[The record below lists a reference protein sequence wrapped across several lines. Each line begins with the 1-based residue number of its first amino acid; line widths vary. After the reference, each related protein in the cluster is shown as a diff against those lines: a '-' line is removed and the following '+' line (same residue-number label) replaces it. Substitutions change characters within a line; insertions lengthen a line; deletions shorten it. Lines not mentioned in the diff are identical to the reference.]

1 MDTPLPSPV
10 PPSPSASAPPPG
22 GWAAPAG
29 HGLDWWTS
37 AWTLFTA
44 APGVW
49 LVITII
55 YLVMMIVLSSIPLLG
70 QFAVSFLHPV
80 LLGGIV
86 LGCREQDRGG
96 ALAVSHLFAGFSEKL
111 GPLVILALLYF
122 AGWLLIGFVAVAL
135 VMAVIGGGALAAILS
150 GDPMQAALALLSAM
164 SLGALLVLLV
174 CALFVVPL
182 LMAFWFAP
190 ALIVLSDV
198 EPVTSM
204 ATSFRACLR
213 NIPPFLVYG
222 VLGLVFAVIACIPL
236 FLGLL
241 VLIPVG
247 MASVYTSFK
256 DVFGFLAATP
266 GVTNTAASAPPD

>member
-1 MDTPLPSPV
+1 MDTPLPAPI
-10 PPSPSASAPPPG
+10 PPSPSASAPPPAG
-22 GWAAPAG
+22 GWAVPAG

-37 AWTLFTA
+37 AWRLFTA

-49 LVITII
+49 IVITII

-96 ALAVSHLFAGFSEKL
+96 ALVVSHLFAGFSEKL

-135 VMAVIGGGALAAILS
+135 AMAVIGGSAFAAVLS
-150 GDPMQAALALLSAM
+150 GDAMQAGYALLSTM

-174 CALFVVPL
+174 CALLIVPL

-190 ALIVLSDV
+190 PLIVLRGD
-198 EPVTSM
+198 EPVAAMT
-204 ATSFRACLR
+204 TSFRACLR
-213 NIPPFLVYG
+213 NMSPFLVYG
-222 VLGLVFAVIACIPL
+222 VLALVFAVIACIPL
-236 FLGLL
+236 LLGLL
-241 VLIPVG
+241 VLFPVG
-247 MASVYTSFK
+247 VATVYTSFK
-256 DVFGFLAATP
+256 DVFGFP
-266 GVTNTAASAPPD
+266 AASAQA